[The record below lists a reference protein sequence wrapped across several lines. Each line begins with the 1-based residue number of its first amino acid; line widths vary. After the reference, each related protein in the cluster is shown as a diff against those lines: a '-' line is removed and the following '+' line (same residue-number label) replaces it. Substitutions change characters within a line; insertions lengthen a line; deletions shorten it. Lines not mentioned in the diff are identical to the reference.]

1 MWRRSREI
9 PDPRNWVADLPVG
22 LGQFIQKTTRK
33 NPEDRFQDMKEA
45 LAALGQVSRD
55 LGLAGP
61 AGVREER
68 KMMSLFLFYREA
80 HRLAL
85 NSLLDEFS
93 RKVKEAGIGLKA
105 VEIKDIE
112 SE

>member
-22 LGQFIQKTTRK
+22 LGQFIQKTTR
-33 NPEDRFQDMKEA
+33 
-45 LAALGQVSRD
+45 LGQVSRD

-93 RKVKEAGIGLKA
+93 RKVKESGIGLKA